1 MISYRSLIFLTT
13 AMNDIYMYICMYML
27 VMRSTISD
35 CIVVLLMN
43 NKEQPPA
50 SLNEEED
57 PGVLFVLWP
66 SSTGATSIHQCL
78 ALPSVATLDPP
89 LEQGR

>member
-1 MISYRSLIFLTT
+1 
-13 AMNDIYMYICMYML
+13 MYML

-50 SLNEEED
+50 SLNEEEED

-66 SSTGATSIHQCL
+66 SSMGATSVHQCL
-78 ALPSVATLDPP
+78 AVATLDPP